1 MQEVP
6 ELNERERLILYAVV
20 NCYITTAEAVGSRTV
35 VKRFEMDLSAATV
48 RNVMADLEDMGF
60 LQQLHTSSGRVP
72 TDRGYRYYVQHLMK
86 VQELTLA
93 EKTRIEEQ
101 FVERVRDADDVL
113 RQASHLLALVSHH
126 AGLAE
131 SPGDETAE
139 VRRMELLPIGD
150 QRLAVLIVDNFGRVR
165 SMSVDL
171 PAPIAGAELLRL
183 NGFLNDHLR
192 GLSTNRLSAT
202 VQEKLRSFLDEQRLL
217 AQQALEVLNLL
228 PMRPRSQLFLEGA
241 SQLFEQP
248 EFQTVEQARGV
259 FNLLEEHDRIIDLL
273 RSAATHGSP
282 DRTTVLIGSED
293 EHGGLEGLG
302 MVASPYRVNDRPV
315 GMIGVLGPRRMNYS
329 RLMTVVDYT
338 AELVGRM
345 LGRFGK

>member
-1 MQEVP
+1 MSDVP
-6 ELNERERLILYAVV
+6 ELNDRERLILYAVV

-35 VKRFEMDLSAATV
+35 VKRFDMDLSAATV
-48 RNVMADLEDMGF
+48 RNVMADLEENGF

-72 TDRGYRYYVQHLMK
+72 TDRGYRYYVQHLMR

-93 EKTRIEEQ
+93 EKARIEEQ
-101 FVERVRDADDVL
+101 FAERVRDADDVL

-131 SPGDETAE
+131 SPDDEAAE
-139 VRRMELLPIGD
+139 VQRMELLPIGD
-150 QRLAVLIVDNFGRVR
+150 RRLAVLIVDNFGRVR
-165 SMSVDL
+165 SMSIEL
-171 PAPIAGAELLRL
+171 PAPVEGSELLRL
-183 NGFLNDHLR
+183 NGFLNEHLR
-192 GLSTNRLSAT
+192 GLSTNRLTMA
-202 VQEKLRSFLDEQRLL
+202 VQEKLRSFLDDQRFL

-228 PMRPRSQLFLEGA
+228 PTRPRSQLFLEGA

-259 FNLLEEHDRIIDLL
+259 FNLLEEHDRIIGLL
-273 RSAATHGSP
+273 RTAATQGSP

-293 EHGGLEGLG
+293 AQGGLDGLG
-302 MVASPYRVNDRPV
+302 MVASPYRVNDRTV

-329 RLMTVVDYT
+329 RLMSVVDYT
-338 AELVGRM
+338 ADLVGRM
-345 LGRFGK
+345 LGRFGR

>member
-1 MQEVP
+1 MPDVP
-6 ELNERERLILYAVV
+6 ELNDRERLILYAVV
-20 NCYITTAEAVGSRTV
+20 NCYITTAEAVGSRTI
-35 VKRFEMDLSAATV
+35 VKRFDMDLSAATV
-48 RNVMADLEDMGF
+48 RNVMSDLEEMGF

-72 TDRGYRYYVQHLMK
+72 TDQGYRFYVQHLMR

-93 EKTRIEEQ
+93 EKARIEEQ
-101 FVERVRDADDVL
+101 FAERVRDADDVL

-139 VRRMELLPIGD
+139 VQRMELLPIGER
-150 QRLAVLIVDNFGRVR
+150 RLAVLIVDNFGRVR
-165 SMSVDL
+165 SMTVEL
-171 PAPIAGAELLRL
+171 PGALSAGELLRL
-183 NGFLNDHLR
+183 THFMNEHLH
-192 GLSTNRLSAT
+192 GLSTNRLAGA
-202 VQEKLRSFLDEQRLL
+202 VQEKLKSFLDEQRLL

-273 RSAATHGSP
+273 RSAAMQGNAE
-282 DRTTVLIGSED
+282 RTTVLIGSD
-293 EHGGLEGLG
+293 DVRGGLEGLG
-302 MVASPYRVNDRPV
+302 MVASPYRVNDRTV

-329 RLMTVVDYT
+329 RLMSVVDYT
-338 AELVGRM
+338 ADLVGRM
-345 LGRFGK
+345 LGKFGR